1 MASLASIIEEFA
13 KPAHKKVT
21 LLIPN
26 ITSDD
31 IESLLDAIAEDNHWS
46 YKEIKEK
53 NGEKVLSYQT
63 TVLGQISLSNFQIIE
78 YTLIQKD
85 DSFQLDI
92 ESRYIATQNK
102 LALLL
107 YFYKFGNINEFFD
120 FFSKNRENLAI
131 IISTLEKVFQ
141 NTSIINPTNRKSGN
155 NTEIKKISILSLL
168 IALLKIYYL
177 LVTFFLLYLII
188 LFFIW
193 IAQEYSYILNH
204 KLW

>member
-1 MASLASIIEEFA
+1 MASWASIIEEFA
-13 KPAHKKVT
+13 KPAHKNVT
-21 LLIPN
+21 ILIPN

-46 YKEIKEK
+46 YKEIKRK
-53 NGEKVLSYQT
+53 NGEKVFSYQT

-78 YTLIQKD
+78 YTLIPKNNNL
-85 DSFQLDI
+85 QLDI

-107 YFYKFGNINEFFD
+107 YFYKFGKLNEFFD
-120 FFSKNRENLAI
+120 FFGKNRENLAI
-131 IISTLEKVFQ
+131 IINTLEKAFQ
-141 NTSIINPTNRKSGN
+141 NTSIIKTTNPDSGN
-155 NTEIKKISILSLL
+155 NAETKRLSILSLL

-177 LVTFFLLYLII
+177 LVTLFLLYLII

-193 IAQEYSYILNH
+193 IAQSYSYILNH
-204 KLW
+204 KLY